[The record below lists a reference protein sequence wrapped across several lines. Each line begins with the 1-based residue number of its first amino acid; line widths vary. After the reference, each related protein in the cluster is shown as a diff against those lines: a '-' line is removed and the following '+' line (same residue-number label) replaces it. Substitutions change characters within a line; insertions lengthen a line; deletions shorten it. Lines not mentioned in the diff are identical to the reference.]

1 MSKESSLAE
10 LHDDAVNRL
19 KEYLRTD
26 PQARGPVL
34 RSVAET
40 LVSARENIIRVDGRP
55 DLSGR
60 TPAYRDF
67 VGSIY
72 ASAGIKGDERK
83 TVMSAVRHHVAN
95 VNREIHS
102 PEVLAEYGLDSE
114 SANDKLRGRRAK
126 QKQEREAV
134 QGLPED
140 ARRSVAAALAALR
153 MINAGGLSD
162 LTAEERAEVR
172 EGLDSLSA
180 LTKLLRE
187 WLDAAG

>member
-1 MSKESSLAE
+1 
-10 LHDDAVNRL
+10 
-19 KEYLRTD
+19 
-26 PQARGPVL
+26 
-34 RSVAET
+34 
-40 LVSARENIIRVDGRP
+40 
-55 DLSGR
+55 
-60 TPAYRDF
+60 
-67 VGSIY
+67 
-72 ASAGIKGDERK
+72 
-83 TVMSAVRHHVAN
+83 MSAVRHHVAN

-102 PEVLAEYGLDSE
+102 PEILAEYGLDSE

-126 QKQEREAV
+126 QKQELQAV

-140 ARRSVAAALAALR
+140 ARRSVAAAMAALR

-162 LTAEERAEVR
+162 LSAEERAEVR